1 MQALNLFVATLAI
14 FQTPTEAPKYPEIV
28 TKKNLYAENDF
39 RGKPAPKFV
48 VEEWLAGQPK
58 SMKDKVILVDFWAT
72 WCGPC
77 RALIPKLNEW
87 SAKFKD
93 DMVIVGLSDEPK
105 ETITNFMGKTE
116 MKYGV
121 AIDTKEVMSKALGI
135 QGIPHVMVISA
146 DGIVRWQGFPGAS
159 EDPLTADKITQ
170 IIAASK
176 AKVK

>member
-1 MQALNLFVATLAI
+1 
-14 FQTPTEAPKYPEIV
+14 
-28 TKKNLYAENDF
+28 
-39 RGKPAPKFV
+39 
-48 VEEWLAGQPK
+48 
-58 SMKDKVILVDFWAT
+58 
-72 WCGPC
+72 
-77 RALIPKLNEW
+77 
-87 SAKFKD
+87 
-93 DMVIVGLSDEPK
+93 
-105 ETITNFMGKTE
+105 MGKTE